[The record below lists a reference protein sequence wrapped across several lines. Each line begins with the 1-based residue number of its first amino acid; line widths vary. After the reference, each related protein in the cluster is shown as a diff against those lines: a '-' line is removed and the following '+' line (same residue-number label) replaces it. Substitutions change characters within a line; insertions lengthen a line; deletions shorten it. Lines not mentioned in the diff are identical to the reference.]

1 VTVLLEIRW
10 HGRAGQGVKT
20 AAYLLAEAAMDTGK
34 YIQAFPEYGA
44 ERSGAPIAAFTRIGD
59 EPIRIHYGIRT
70 PDVVVVVDESLI
82 GAMDVTSGLKDNG
95 ILLVNTNQSPE
106 IYRAK
111 LPSFHGKIATVD
123 ATQIA
128 LDCIGRPIPNIP
140 IMGALIR
147 VSGIVSLEDLEP
159 RLRHKF
165 SAKFSEQVV
174 EGNVKALKRGYE
186 EVKIL

>member
-1 VTVLLEIRW
+1 
-10 HGRAGQGVKT
+10 
-20 AAYLLAEAAMDTGK
+20 
-34 YIQAFPEYGA
+34 
-44 ERSGAPIAAFTRIGD
+44 
-59 EPIRIHYGIRT
+59 
-70 PDVVVVVDESLI
+70 VVVVVDESLI

>member
-1 VTVLLEIRW
+1 M
-10 HGRAGQGVKT
+10 K
-20 AAYLLAEAAMDTGK
+20 
-34 YIQAFPEYGA
+34 
-44 ERSGAPIAAFTRIGD
+44 
-59 EPIRIHYGIRT
+59 PIRIHYGIRT

-186 EVKIL
+186 EVKNTVSEQKWSELPEGVVVPEGGNSQDVYIVEGWRTFKPVVNLESARIA

>member
-1 VTVLLEIRW
+1 VIHLLEIRW

-44 ERSGAPIAAFTRIGD
+44 ERSGAPIAAFTRID
-59 EPIRIHYGIRT
+59 DQPIRIHYGILT

-82 GAMDVTSGLKDNG
+82 GAMDLTAGLKDDG
-95 ILLVNTNQSPE
+95 ILLINSNQGPE
-106 IYRAK
+106 VYQTKVAGFK
-111 LPSFHGKIATVD
+111 GKIATVD

-140 IMGALIR
+140 IMGALIK

-165 SAKFSEQVV
+165 SAKFNEQIV
-174 EGNVKALKRGYE
+174 EGNVRALRRGYE
-186 EVKIL
+186 EVKVL

>member
-1 VTVLLEIRW
+1 VAR
-10 HGRAGQGVKT
+10 RAGQGVKT

-95 ILLVNTNQSPE
+95 ILLVNTKSISRDLQSQT
-106 IYRAK
+106 AF
-111 LPSFHGKIATVD
+111 LPWQDRYCD